1 MILYIKLNVR
11 GIKFSSE
18 TRIFTLIRDTRK
30 ILVYKFISGLAFIM
44 TEVTKAMGV
53 ETSSSYNLEETW
65 KKIVHVN
72 FKVIC

>member
-65 KKIVHVN
+65 KK
-72 FKVIC
+72 FPFSG